1 MSENSLLLWVF
12 VFFVLFYIYF
22 DMRINNMKKELL
34 VHYNI
39 FEELLQQGIIQRKR
53 NGSLKVKSNKPK
65 EEFKVMNPDFTYPL
79 NPNFIDSSSLMSI
92 DTPDFVNSFT
102 PTEKETQN
110 GIENIKQIK
119 GIDWFNGLGGNNY
132 ATVDFS

>member
-1 MSENSLLLWVF
+1 MSENSLLFWVF
-12 VFFVLFYIYF
+12 MFFVLFYIYF

-53 NGSLKVKSNKPK
+53 NGSLKIKSKGRPK
-65 EEFKVMNPDFTYPL
+65 EEFKVMNP
-79 NPNFIDSSSLMSI
+79 NFIK
-92 DTPDFVNSFT
+92 TPDFVNSFT

-132 ATVDFS
+132 ATVDFGV